1 MIEDILKKVN
11 KIDLLVITWRYIFW
25 SGNDSKRHF
34 IRATVVLLS
43 AAYKI
48 ISSDVTVESRMLIG
62 QHPRRLTCLAIS
74 QSAISNL
81 SWLILYIYIYIYIHE
96 YFTHLRC
103 TCEPF
108 DNRYLLLTYQLK
120 VYFEQYISVLTAI
133 VFIYIYLLHLVVGK
147 SMYWISNKDI

>member
-81 SWLILYIYIYIYIHE
+81 SWLILYIYIYIYTWIFYAFE
-96 YFTHLRC
+96 VYMWTVWQSLSTSNLPTKSLFWTAYLCSNSNCFHL
-103 TCEPF
+103 
-108 DNRYLLLTYQLK
+108 YLF
-120 VYFEQYISVLTAI
+120 VAFS
-133 VFIYIYLLHLVVGK
+133 
-147 SMYWISNKDI
+147 SR